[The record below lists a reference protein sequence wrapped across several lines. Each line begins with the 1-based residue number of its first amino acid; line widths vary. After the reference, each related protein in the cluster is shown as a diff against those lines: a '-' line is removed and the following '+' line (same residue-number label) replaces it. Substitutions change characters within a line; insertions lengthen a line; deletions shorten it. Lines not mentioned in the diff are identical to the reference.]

1 MTELPRPSVEI
12 SRPLWLWGILLLA
25 MTTIIYLP
33 GLGGPFLF
41 DDYPNLVTPLNDWLG
56 GKIGWQEIVFGNG
69 SGPLGRVVS
78 MASFLANAACSG
90 LEPYAY
96 KLTNLVIHLLCGGLI
111 YLLIERLLRREPRY
125 SQNSRRIALL
135 ISALWLVHPIQAS
148 TVLYVVQR
156 MAQLSTLFTLMA
168 LLVYVM
174 ARQRL
179 EARQAR
185 TALILL
191 FAGIPAISIL
201 AVLSKENGALIPALC
216 AVIEVSFFRPPMQS
230 PRPISIKAFFLAF
243 LLIPGALAVIWLAL
257 HPEAIL
263 AGYADRTFTL
273 GQRLLSEPR
282 ALIDYLS
289 ILLLPRGPSLGLYT
303 DDFPISQGLLAPP
316 GTLIAI
322 CVLLAILSVA
332 MLARKLDPLLFG
344 GILFFFSAHL
354 MESTAFPLEIYF
366 EHRNYLPSVG
376 FFMAVVAIAS
386 WGVRLASARS
396 DHAPR
401 VPIWVVPGSILLVLV
416 LALGTFARAGIWSSF
431 ALIATQGAAQHP
443 DSLRAQMDYANIL
456 QKQGKADEVQRVF
469 DHVAT
474 MEDLTAR
481 HAAAI
486 NTVTLQC
493 MVSGTASAASVGK
506 IHRMVGDDF
515 RTFEMMAFGN
525 LADFLASHECEGLT
539 KEELA
544 NTIVRIVDASK
555 QAKNLVQL
563 WRSRFIAA
571 KLLVQSG
578 QIAHGRE
585 QLELAWNTYAADPAV
600 GAFLAEVQLAQQDVA
615 ATRITADQIR
625 NKLAWWDQRGAT
637 FLSSI
642 EERIS
647 GLEKQRPLES
657 DNSTL
662 PVGF

>member
-1 MTELPRPSVEI
+1 MSKLPDPSGELHRVRWP
-12 SRPLWLWGILLLA
+12 WGILLLA
-25 MTTIIYLP
+25 ITAIVYLP
-33 GLGGPFLF
+33 GLRGPFLF
-41 DDYPNLVTPLNDWLG
+41 DDYPNLVTPLTDWLSG
-56 GKIGWQEIVFGNG
+56 QNSWQEIVLGNG
-69 SGPLGRVVS
+69 SGPLGRIVS
-78 MASFLANAACSG
+78 MASFLANAACCG

-96 KLTNLVIHLLCGGLI
+96 KLTNLVVHLFCGGLI
-111 YLLIERLLRREPRY
+111 YLLIERLLRREPSY
-125 SQNSRRIALL
+125 SLNSRRIGLL
-135 ISALWLVHPIQAS
+135 IAALWLVHPIQVS

-156 MAQLSTLFTLMA
+156 MAQLSTLFTLLA

-179 EARQAR
+179 EVDRSR
-185 TALILL
+185 TALIWL

-201 AVLSKENGALIPALC
+201 AVLSKENGALIPLLC
-216 AVIEVSFFRPPMQS
+216 AVIEIGFFRSQVQS
-230 PRPISIKAFFLAF
+230 PRPNSIKAFFLAF

-322 CVLLAILSVA
+322 CVLLAILTVA
-332 MLARKLDPLLFG
+332 ILARKRDPLLFG

-354 MESTAFPLEIYF
+354 MESTVFPLEIYF

-386 WGVRLASARS
+386 WGIRQGSARS
-396 DHAPR
+396 DNAPR
-401 VPIWVVPGSILLVLV
+401 MPSWVLPGSIMLVLV

-431 ALIATQGAAQHP
+431 AFIATQAAAQHP

-456 QKQGKADEVQRVF
+456 QRQGKADEVQRVF

-474 MEDLTAR
+474 MSDTTAR

-486 NTVTLQC
+486 NTVALQC
-493 MVSGTASAASVGK
+493 MVFGTASAASIGN
-506 IHRMVGDDF
+506 INRMAGDDF

-544 NTIVRIVDASK
+544 STIVRIVDASN
-555 QAKNLVQL
+555 QPQTLVQL

-571 KLLVQSG
+571 KLLIQARQVLK
-578 QIAHGRE
+578 GRE
-585 QLELAWNTYAADPAV
+585 QLELAWNTDAADPAV
-600 GAFLAEVQLAQQDVA
+600 GAFLAEVQLSQQDVVA
-615 ATRITADQIR
+615 ASITAAQIR
-625 NKLAWWDQRGAT
+625 SKLAWWDQRGAT
-637 FLSSI
+637 FLSNI
-642 EERIS
+642 QKRID
-647 GLEKQRPLES
+647 GLEKQPPLES
-657 DNSTL
+657 DNSVR
-662 PVGF
+662 PVGH